1 MVLVF
6 TTFFSQIRSWS
17 FTGTEYA
24 PKTCEID
31 AKSHTIVFAVVDLPK
46 EGALAFAARPA
57 NP

>member
-1 MVLVF
+1 MVPIFLNFFF
-6 TTFFSQIRSWS
+6 TVRSWS

-46 EGALAFAARPA
+46 
-57 NP
+57 